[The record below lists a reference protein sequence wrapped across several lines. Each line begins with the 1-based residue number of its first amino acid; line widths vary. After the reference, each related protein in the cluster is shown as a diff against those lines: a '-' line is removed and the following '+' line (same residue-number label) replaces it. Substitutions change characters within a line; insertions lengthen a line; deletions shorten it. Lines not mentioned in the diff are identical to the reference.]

1 MKEID
6 FTDLDT
12 KTLMQNLIIHH
23 READRYAKDK
33 YLAKQ
38 KILASETFDEF
49 KEAKRRFEI
58 VQEAQSAVIK
68 LRDAIYME
76 LQTRRINIDNS
87 ITVRAFRALVSR
99 EKKEAILSKKVSRV
113 TKEAKDIGIAVYK
126 GDKAIER
133 SEKNLWDA
141 KRISYSGRRAGEARF
156 VAKEPLKEF
165 FTLYGTGV
173 RG

>member
-33 YLAKQ
+33 SRAKKKLFSAQ
-38 KILASETFDEF
+38 TFEEF
-49 KEAKRRFEI
+49 KEAKHRFET
-58 VQEAQSAVIK
+58 VQAAQSAVIL
-68 LRDAIYME
+68 LRDLIASE
-76 LQTRRINIDNS
+76 LHKRKITIDSS
-87 ITVRAFRALVSR
+87 ITARAFDALSYR
-99 EKKEAILSKKVSRV
+99 EACEAIASRKVAKV
-113 TKEAKDIGIAVYK
+113 TKEAREIGVDKYK
-126 GDKAIER
+126 GEDVTIRA
-133 SEKNLWDA
+133 SKNLLDA
-141 KRISYSGRRAGEARF
+141 NGISYTSRNSGKARF